1 MAEPPPEHGAR
12 TRAPQQIIARVSP
25 DDADATLRA
34 AQEPNTTIL
43 LTKPGGGGAF
53 VEARVRSGRPRITYG
68 RDHAVLFLDGLR
80 ALDRLT
86 RTEWRVL
93 AAILP
98 LAACG
103 DNIAPVRATVIARTI
118 GIDKAHAAAA
128 IRRLRAANILIAC
141 GQPGE
146 RLPFLRLSRRLVWR
160 GSAMGYRTAH
170 KADPDPAIRL
180 PARKPRQQPAT
191 PQRRHRP

>member
-1 MAEPPPEHGAR
+1 
-12 TRAPQQIIARVSP
+12 
-25 DDADATLRA
+25 
-34 AQEPNTTIL
+34 
-43 LTKPGGGGAF
+43 
-53 VEARVRSGRPRITYG
+53 
-68 RDHAVLFLDGLR
+68 
-80 ALDRLT
+80 
-86 RTEWRVL
+86 
-93 AAILP
+93 
-98 LAACG
+98 
-103 DNIAPVRATVIARTI
+103 VIARTI

-191 PQRRHRP
+191 PQRRRRP